1 MKTLAEYIAE
11 SRTNP
16 TTISKFIKTMVIE
29 LADKPETSFDNAHQI
44 IDVIVTG
51 LNQGIHEFE
60 KKVPDDSKTTE
71 YLMDIAGK
79 IKNQI

>member
-16 TTISKFIKTMVIE
+16 TAISKFIKTVVME
-29 LADKPETSFDNAHQI
+29 LADNPKSSFDNAHQI
-44 IDVIVTG
+44 MDAIVMG

-60 KKVPDDSKTTE
+60 KKVPDDSKTVG
-71 YLMDIAGK
+71 YLMDIIGK
-79 IKNQI
+79 IKN